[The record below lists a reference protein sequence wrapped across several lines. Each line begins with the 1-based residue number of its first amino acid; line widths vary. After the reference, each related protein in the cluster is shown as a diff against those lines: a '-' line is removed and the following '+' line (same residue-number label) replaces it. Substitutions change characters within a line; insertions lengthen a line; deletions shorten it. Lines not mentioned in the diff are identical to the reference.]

1 MRKKVNK
8 LIVLC
13 MVAFLAV
20 SGSAGVST
28 DRVRAEEGFDA
39 YPERTTDDPD
49 EAPTEVYDE
58 IEDADAE
65 IMTMTDASDEDDSD
79 VDEENYGAQKYVEG
93 DFVYTTDNGC
103 TIVDY
108 TGNASNLVIPDTLG
122 GYDVKAIGAECF
134 KNNTTLKKV
143 KLGTEIFQIGKQ
155 AFMGCT
161 DGDVANGVFTG
172 CTSLSTVTFAKGCKV
187 IPAYL
192 FHNCNGIKSIK
203 IPDSVTKIKKSAFYN
218 CNNLTY
224 VDMGRGVTTIDS
236 GFYNRTFAKCDNLAT
251 VIFSPKLT
259 KVGDYTFSSNPSLEK
274 VSLPASLCSGE
285 KKGKLIFMD
294 CDKLKSIS
302 FAKGSKFIPATM
314 FTDCDSLEKVTIPDS
329 VTEIQHEAFEDC
341 DGLTTFHLNRVT
353 S

>member
-65 IMTMTDASDEDDSD
+65 IMTITDASDEDDSD

-155 AFMGCT
+155 AFKGCT
-161 DGDVANGVFTG
+161 GLTEIILSPNLRIVRYSAFVGCTSLKTIELPASLCSENGETLSDGDVANGVFTG

-203 IPDSVTKIKKSAFYN
+203 IPDSVTKIKKS
-218 CNNLTY
+218 
-224 VDMGRGVTTIDS
+224 
-236 GFYNRTFAKCDNLAT
+236 
-251 VIFSPKLT
+251 
-259 KVGDYTFSSNPSLEK
+259 
-274 VSLPASLCSGE
+274 
-285 KKGKLIFMD
+285 
-294 CDKLKSIS
+294 
-302 FAKGSKFIPATM
+302 
-314 FTDCDSLEKVTIPDS
+314 
-329 VTEIQHEAFEDC
+329 
-341 DGLTTFHLNRVT
+341 
-353 S
+353 